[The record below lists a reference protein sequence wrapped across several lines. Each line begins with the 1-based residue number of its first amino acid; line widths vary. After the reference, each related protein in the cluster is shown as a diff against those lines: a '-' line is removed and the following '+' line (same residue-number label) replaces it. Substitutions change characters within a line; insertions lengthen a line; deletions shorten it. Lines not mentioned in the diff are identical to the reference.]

1 MDYVN
6 LGATGLRVSRICLG
20 MMGFGESSDRPW
32 AISEEAAEPIVRAA
46 VEGGVT
52 FFDTAD
58 AYSAGASERATGK
71 LVTKFLSRDEAVIAT
86 KVFNPMGRGPN
97 RGGLSKKHI
106 AQSIDASLTRLGL
119 DYVDLYQIHRFDY
132 ETPIEETIEAL
143 DDVVKSGKALY
154 IGASSMF
161 AYQFS
166 KFLHRADATGRTRF
180 AMMQNH
186 YNLAYRE
193 EEREMNPLCLEEGV
207 GLIPWSPLAGG
218 FLAGNRE
225 AGTTRSQSAM
235 GRDRYHRPEDQAV
248 LDALR
253 KVAAARGEAP
263 AQVAIAWM
271 LSKPAVTAPIIG
283 VTKLAQMDDP
293 LKAVE
298 SPLSAEEIA
307 ALEAPYAAQAVVGA
321 LGPRDMAARE
331 IRPSVPKREAA

>member
-1 MDYVN
+1 MKFTRM
-6 LGATGLRVSRICLG
+6 GSTGTQVSRLCLG
-20 MMGFGESSDRPW
+20 CMSFGGMADWTLNEDASL
-32 AISEEAAEPIVRAA
+32 PILTKA
-46 VEGGVT
+46 VESGIN

-58 AYSAGASERATGK
+58 IYSRGQSEEILGRGLK
-71 LVTKFLSRDEAVIAT
+71 SLGVRRDEAVIAT

-106 AQSIDASLTRLGL
+106 SQSIDASLTRLGL
-119 DYVDLYQIHRFDY
+119 DYVDLYQIHRFDFQ
-132 ETPIEETIEAL
+132 TPIEETIEAL

-166 KFLHRADATGRTRF
+166 KYLHRADATGRTRF

-186 YNLAYRE
+186 YNLLYRE

-218 FLAGNRE
+218 VLAGSRE
-225 AGTTRSQSAM
+225 AGTVRSQSAM
-235 GRDRYHRPEDQAV
+235 GRGRYNRPEDHSV
-248 LDALR
+248 LDALK
-253 KVAAARGEAP
+253 KVAAQRGEAP

-283 VTKLAQMDDP
+283 VTKVHHMDDP

-307 ALEAPYAAQAVVGA
+307 LLEAPYAPQAVIGA
-321 LGPRDMAARE
+321 LTPADMAARE
-331 IRPSVPKREAA
+331 IRASQRRPVAA